1 MFSAHR
7 STKRY
12 CSANCRLHAYR
23 QRVPS
28 IADIRNRL
36 DRELER
42 AHRSAS
48 LSRWRSGFVFIP
60 SAARHHE
67 WRPMAEVETRF
78 AVFFGKVDQKRESGW
93 YWTLDRVSL

>member
-42 AHRSAS
+42 AHRGAS

-60 SAARHHE
+60 SATLVTEKAFMVPAR
-67 WRPMAEVETRF
+67 T
-78 AVFFGKVDQKRESGW
+78 SGSMSGEPKN
-93 YWTLDRVSL
+93 RSI